1 MPQLHPEKIAQRLE
15 QFTELSVALGHGIG
29 GEGRDIGPLLQ
40 RIVLLAKSMSGADGA
55 TLYRP
60 APDGRRLDFHIS
72 VNDSLGIAPGTDVG
86 LPGVPLF
93 DGAGQPNLASV
104 AAYAAHMRRCV
115 NIADVY
121 RDEAF
126 NFSGMRAFDR
136 QIGRAHV

>member
-15 QFTELSVALGHGIG
+15 QLTELSVALGHGIG

-86 LPGVPLF
+86 LPGESIVAGR
-93 DGAGQPNLASV
+93 DAARTGAP
-104 AAYAAHMRRCV
+104 Y
-115 NIADVY
+115 
-121 RDEAF
+121 
-126 NFSGMRAFDR
+126 FSTVLSAPARPTTG
-136 QIGRAHV
+136 GRL